1 MTTLWARV
9 GPRAR
14 DLAFIAVALLGVLAE
29 ALARRHDHLSIS
41 VLVGVVGLVGA
52 GALWWRRA
60 HPVVVT
66 LIGIAVFAVTLV
78 PVDGGRRAVLA
89 GRAPAGPGAGRDDA
103 GRRGDVRHRRRRRH
117 RASAGPQLSSSAC
130 SRPASARPPASY
142 VGARRD
148 LVAALRDR
156 AARAE
161 EQQELRAEQATL
173 GERSRIAREMHDVLA
188 HKVSLIAMH
197 AGALEVNAD
206 AGPEQ
211 VRQTAGLI
219 RVTAREAMEDLR
231 DVLGVLRAG
240 ATGDGTDLA
249 PPPRRDDIG
258 RLVESSRAAGVQA
271 ELVMDLDELPDA
283 VARTA
288 HRIVQESLTNVHKHA
303 RGAAT
308 VVTIAGDE
316 RHGVTVEVVN
326 RRPVGGAALL
336 PGSGAG
342 LLGLGE
348 RVALVGGTFASGPT
362 PEGGWC
368 VDGVAPV
375 GVGRRADGDEPGSSR
390 DPRPRDRR
398 RGPGAHRPADDP
410 RVGRRHHRGRR
421 GRRRRRRR
429 RGRPPVHAP
438 TWC

>member
-14 DLAFIAVALLGVLAE
+14 DLAFMAVALLGVLAE

-41 VLVGVVGLVGA
+41 VLVGVVGLIGA

-78 PVDGGRRAVLA
+78 PVTAAVGLFSLAVRRRDRVLA
-89 GRAPAGPGAGRDDA
+89 VMTVVTAAAFALAEADNTSERWAAAVVLGLLEAGFCTAAG
-103 GRRGDVRHRRRRRH
+103 
-117 RASAGPQLSSSAC
+117 
-130 SRPASARPPASY
+130 SY

-211 VRQTAGLI
+211 VRETAGLI

-240 ATGDGTDLA
+240 ATGDGTDLS

-271 ELVMDLDELPDA
+271 ELLMDLDELPDA

-288 HRIVQESLTNVHKHA
+288 HRIVQESLTNVHKLA
-303 RGAAT
+303 RGAST

-362 PEGGWC
+362 TEGGWC
-368 VDGVAPV
+368 VTAWLPW
-375 GVGRRADGDEPGSSR
+375 AS
-390 DPRPRDRR
+390 
-398 RGPGAHRPADDP
+398 GAVPMATTRI
-410 RVGRRHHRGRR
+410 VS
-421 GRRRRRRR
+421 
-429 RGRPPVHAP
+429 
-438 TWC
+438 

>member
-1 MTTLWARV
+1 MLGSVTTWTRVTTLWARV

-14 DLAFIAVALLGVLAE
+14 DVAFVTVAVLGVLAD
-29 ALARRHDHLSIS
+29 ALSRRGGHMGESA
-41 VLVGVVGLVGA
+41 LVAAAIGLVGA
-52 GALWWRRA
+52 ASLWWRRS

-66 LIGIAVFAVTLV
+66 LIGVVVYAVTLM
-78 PVDGGRRAVLA
+78 PVTVAVGLFSLAVRRRDRVLA
-89 GRAPAGPGAGRDDA
+89 GMTLAVAATFAIVQAGDINERWPAAAVLGLLEAGFCTAA
-103 GRRGDVRHRRRRRH
+103 G
-117 RASAGPQLSSSAC
+117 
-130 SRPASARPPASY
+130 SY

-148 LVAALRDR
+148 LVSALRDR

-197 AGALEVNAD
+197 AGALEVNAA
-206 AGPEQ
+206 AGPDQ
-211 VRQTAGLI
+211 VRETAGLI

-240 ATGDGTDLA
+240 AAADGTDLA

-258 RLVESSRAAGVQA
+258 RLVESSRAAGVQT
-271 ELVMDLDELPDA
+271 ELVMDLDDLPDA

-288 HRIVQESLTNVHKHA
+288 HRVVQEALTNVHKHA

-308 VVTIAGDE
+308 VVTITGDDA
-316 RHGVTVEVVN
+316 HGVTVEVVN

-342 LLGLGE
+342 LVGLGE
-348 RVALVGGTFASGPT
+348 RVGLVGGTLRSGPT
-362 PEGGWC
+362 ADGGWC
-368 VDGVAPV
+368 V
-375 GVGRRADGDEPGSSR
+375 RAWLPWVPGAVPSAT
-390 DPRPRDRR
+390 
-398 RGPGAHRPADDP
+398 RGPS
-410 RVGRRHHRGRR
+410 
-421 GRRRRRRR
+421 
-429 RGRPPVHAP
+429 
-438 TWC
+438 

>member
-1 MTTLWARV
+1 MTTWTRVTTLWARV

-14 DLAFIAVALLGVLAE
+14 DLAFIVVALLGAAAE
-29 ALARRHDHLSIS
+29 ALAGRHESALTS
-41 VLVGVVGLVGA
+41 VFVGVVGLVGA
-52 GALWWRRA
+52 AALWWRRS

-66 LIGIAVFAVTLV
+66 LIGIGVFAVTLV
-78 PVDGGRRAVLA
+78 PVTVAVGLFSLAVRRRDRVLAMLTLAVAAAFALVQPGDLRDRWATAAVLGLLEA
-89 GRAPAGPGAGRDDA
+89 GFCAAAG
-103 GRRGDVRHRRRRRH
+103 
-117 RASAGPQLSSSAC
+117 
-130 SRPASARPPASY
+130 SY
-142 VGARRD
+142 VGARHD

-197 AGALEVNAD
+197 AGALEVNAT
-206 AGPEQ
+206 AGPDQ
-211 VRQTAGLI
+211 VRETAGLI

-240 ATGDGTDLA
+240 TAADGTDLA
-249 PPPRRDDIG
+249 PPPRRDDLG

-288 HRIVQESLTNVHKHA
+288 HRIVQEALTNVHKHA

-316 RHGVTVEVVN
+316 HHGVTVEVVN

-348 RVALVGGTFASGPT
+348 RVALAGGSFGSGPT
-362 PEGGWC
+362 PEGGWR
-368 VDGVAPV
+368 VSAWLPWV
-375 GVGRRADGDEPGSSR
+375 S
-390 DPRPRDRR
+390 
-398 RGPGAHRPADDP
+398 GAVPIPAS
-410 RVGRRHHRGRR
+410 GNI
-421 GRRRRRRR
+421 
-429 RGRPPVHAP
+429 A
-438 TWC
+438 